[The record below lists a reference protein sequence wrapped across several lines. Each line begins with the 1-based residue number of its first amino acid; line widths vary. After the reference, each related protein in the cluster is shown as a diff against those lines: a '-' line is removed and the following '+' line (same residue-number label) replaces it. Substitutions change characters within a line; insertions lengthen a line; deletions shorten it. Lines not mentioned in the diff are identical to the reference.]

1 MVGINIQIPADL
13 CLHGNRTVL
22 RELLQNAAD
31 ASASKVTIRF
41 ETIPSS
47 TVPLPPTAT
56 PSALAKHTIL
66 NHTLKRLVVANDGQP
81 FGPNDWARLKRIA
94 EGNPDETKIGA
105 FGVGFY
111 SVFSDCEEPFVSS
124 GKEAMAFYWKGNSLF
139 TRKMPLSEFQSTGET
154 TFVLDYRNSTTTV
167 PSLLPL
173 SQFLASSLTFVGLSS
188 IELWLDD
195 WKLVAFNKLTAPG
208 SDVSIPQSLERTT
221 AEGLIKIQSITLETA
236 QLDATWLNLIG
247 WKPVGAAATTNASGS
262 KEAAPAHPMR
272 SFWSRFAPSHSNS
285 AAERA
290 AREEREAQ
298 EAISENLMTQNKA
311 TVFFHVRTAN
321 LTTAV
326 SKNFAVELE
335 RATKK
340 PPPKTT
346 RLAVLTTSH
355 AGNEA
360 SQSQDSPSTRAI
372 DMFASVL
379 PSKAGRIFIGFPT
392 HQTTGLAAHISAPSV
407 IPTVERE
414 SIDLNARYVRSWNQ
428 EMLRAAGIVCRIA
441 WSEELDMIKKR
452 ISRFMQDDKR
462 SKISQADVKKVTPS
476 AVHVLNSFTYRE
488 STPSSQVGTLLEEAF
503 WTCNKT
509 TSIEI
514 LSSRGVL
521 PSQHVRLAANGLS
534 FVEGIPVVP
543 TALLDQASGFVKK
556 LVENG
561 IIVDVTTADIKKEL
575 ENQAL
580 NPRQLSEFLSWLI
593 NKLRDEH
600 VDSTIARSLLSV
612 TVANDDEDGSTK
624 VIHLGQVKYYINP
637 SKISPSLPVP
647 LTTIPF
653 KFIQPFDGKH
663 LGMLGW
669 EDLHIVPWV
678 RFLFDRQ
685 MSKGEEQDMESNPV
699 FANQVLV
706 VISKQ
711 WTGLSQSSKGTI
723 IGLLSPRTVIPTK
736 LGLRK
741 PADAYF
747 PSVKLFDDLPVVA
760 VTNYVKESFLTAL
773 GVRKTIELNL
783 VFDRLLNVKQSDKS
797 TPAWSHVELI
807 KYLASVRD
815 DIPKDDIKKLQVTPI
830 CGAENDST
838 GERYKVSELFEPK
851 EELRPLGV
859 KLLQWPGGYRSRSPE
874 GIFLSSLGLR
884 NYPSAGELILT
895 ISNAIKSGNTQLRD
909 RALRYLVDSHYQHSY
924 SASEIGSSSVPF
936 LPLEEKP
943 KETASPSNCFTDEG
957 AALLGYA
964 ILKREL
970 HPHAS
975 KLGVQANP
983 PINDCLNR
991 LIKNPP
997 ESQRSA
1003 RKLFRYFASRLNELS
1018 EPLVTLLSKSHI
1030 VPVITKSS
1038 LLSEKSSSSLKYLP
1052 PTLCFLGSGGRYADV
1067 FDYVDFGEAANAF
1080 LIRCGSKPEPSTSEL
1095 ARLVAHEPARVFTT
1109 FNSTERYLGLLTTL
1123 AQAWPSLKKQKDLV
1137 RYMKES
1143 PFLLASTEYQPS
1155 GKSPRDSVA
1164 QELEFD
1170 DDEQS
1175 TIKTWQLSYADKISV
1190 VDDVINYG
1198 LFKSNVLAAP
1208 QEEELENF
1216 YLALG
1221 AVPLSSIVVEKEK
1234 IGAPN
1239 RDQASATRLKKLVN
1253 ERIKLFYHDV
1263 AKDQV
1268 KRDAAWVEK
1277 NLQFVAVSSVQLQ
1290 KSLKTQAARHT
1301 LETSAIVG
1309 THPQFGPTIF
1319 FKPGVPD
1326 LFNVSQS
1333 LLSVALHRP
1342 KPQQAIVLTTL
1353 LETDLS
1359 KLRTRGY
1366 DVSRILRRRQAE
1378 ARIEQEESRKRL
1390 EEEQSRIQEAEAARQ
1405 KQSQSLMEGS
1415 KQAAMPGVFPDSPE
1429 PDNRVGRLPL
1439 EQENVQRQPR
1449 GFFGNFIDR
1458 MQQPRGRPFDTSELP
1473 PQPEASASQTSL
1485 VKRPTTSA
1493 PSVPTPSSVGSPDNL
1508 QRNLQN
1514 AIKAS
1519 RPHNSSSVVNAP
1531 VINDVLETQTFCD
1544 AKPGQ
1549 NISVIGEAATGT
1561 KIFLSNNLPNK
1572 QKFMAANNGGF
1583 NSFETVVL
1591 TVAQTMN
1598 IPRGSMHMFY
1608 DEDSATIAFNS
1619 SGALFMNYRY
1629 FEGLHLPD
1637 VQQGKLADAVVYWF
1651 VVACHELAH
1660 NIIADHSAAHSYYT

>member
-1 MVGINIQIPADL
+1 MGITLQIPAYFY
-13 CLHGNRTVL
+13 LHGNRTVL

-31 ASASKVTIRF
+31 ASASKITIRF

-47 TVPLPPTAT
+47 TVPLPSNVT
-56 PSALAKHTIL
+56 PAALAKHTIL
-66 NHTLKRLVVANDGQP
+66 NHTLKRLVVTNDGQP

-139 TRKMPLSEFQSTGET
+139 TRKIQLPESQSTRET
-154 TFVLDYRNSTTTV
+154 TFVLDYRNTTTTI

-208 SDVSIPQSLERTT
+208 SDVSIPRSLERKT
-221 AEGLIKIQSITLETA
+221 AEGLVKIQSVVLETA
-236 QLDATWLNLIG
+236 QLDATWLNVIG
-247 WKPVGAAATTNASGS
+247 WKPVSAAAATSASGS
-262 KEAAPAHPMR
+262 RGTAPTGSLR
-272 SFWSRFAPSHSNS
+272 TFWSKFASSSSNA

-298 EAISENLMTQNKA
+298 EAISENLMAENRA

-321 LTTAV
+321 LTTTV
-326 SKNFAVELE
+326 SQNFAIELE

-340 PPPKTT
+340 PPPKST

-360 SQSQDSPSTRAI
+360 CQSQNLPSTRSI
-372 DMFASVL
+372 DVFASVL
-379 PSKAGRIFIGFPT
+379 PSKTGRIFIGFPT

-441 WSEELDMIKKR
+441 WSEELEMMKMEL
-452 ISRFMQDDKR
+452 SRVMQGEKR
-462 SKISQADVKKVTPS
+462 SKVSQADIKKVIPS
-476 AVHVLNSFTYRE
+476 AVHVLNSFTYKE

-521 PSQHVRLAANGLS
+521 PSQHVRLAADGLS

-543 TALLDQASGFVKK
+543 PALLDQAPGFVKK
-556 LVENG
+556 LVDNG
-561 IIVDVTTADIKKEL
+561 IIVDVTTADIKSEL
-575 ENQAL
+575 ENRAL
-580 NPRQLSEFLSWLI
+580 NAKQLSEFLKWLV
-593 NKLRDEH
+593 NKLRDENI
-600 VDSTIARSLLSV
+600 DSTIARSLLSV
-612 TVANDDEDGSTK
+612 TVANDDQDGNNK
-624 VIHLGQVKYYINP
+624 LIQLGQVKYYINP
-637 SKISPSLPVP
+637 SKISLSLPVP
-647 LTTIPF
+647 STTIPF

-678 RFLFDRQ
+678 RFLLDRQ
-685 MSKGEEQDMESNPV
+685 TLKGEEQSMEHNP
-699 FANQVLV
+699 ALAGQVLL

-711 WTGLSQSSKGTI
+711 WNGLSQSSKATI
-723 IGLLSPRTVIPTK
+723 VDLLSSRAVIPTK

-741 PADAYF
+741 AADAYF
-747 PSVKLFDDLPVVA
+747 PSVKLFEDLPVVTVNIA
-760 VTNYVKESFLTAL
+760 VKEGFLTAL
-773 GVRKTIELNL
+773 GVRKTIELTL
-783 VFDRLLNVKQSDKS
+783 VFERLLNVKQSDKS

-815 DIPKDDIKKLQVTPI
+815 DIPKDDIKKLQDTPI
-830 CGAENDST
+830 CSAENDST
-838 GERYKVSELFEPK
+838 GQRYKVTELFEPK
-851 EELRPLGV
+851 DELRPLGV
-859 KLLQWPGGYRSRSPE
+859 RLLQWPGIYRSRSAE

-884 NYPSAGELILT
+884 NYPSASELILI
-895 ISNAIKSGNTQLRD
+895 ISNAGKSGNMQLRD

-924 SASEIGSSSVPF
+924 SASEIGSSTVSF
-936 LPLEEKP
+936 LPLEGKT
-943 KETASPSNCFTDEG
+943 KETASPSNCFTNEG
-957 AALLGYA
+957 AILLGYD
-964 ILKREL
+964 ILKRDL
-970 HPHAS
+970 HSHAS

-983 PINDCLNR
+983 PINDCLNWLVR
-991 LIKNPP
+991 NPP

-1003 RKLFRYFASRLNELS
+1003 RQLFGYFASRLNELS
-1018 EPLVTLLSKSHI
+1018 EPLVVLLSKSSI

-1052 PTLCFLGSGGRYADV
+1052 PTLCFLGSGCRYADV
-1067 FDYVDFGEAANAF
+1067 FDYVDFGEAPNAF
-1080 LIRCGSKPEPSTSEL
+1080 LIRCGSKPEPSTYEL

-1109 FNSTERYLGLLTTL
+1109 FNNTEKYLGLLTTL

-1137 RYMKES
+1137 RHMKES
-1143 PFLLASTEYQPS
+1143 PFLLASTEYQSSSKP
-1155 GKSPRDSVA
+1155 PRNSVA
-1164 QELEFD
+1164 EELDFDD

-1175 TIKTWQLSYADKISV
+1175 TTKSWQLSHANKITV

-1208 QEEELENF
+1208 QEEELESF

-1221 AVPLSSIVVEKEK
+1221 AIPLSSIVVEQEK
-1234 IGAPN
+1234 IGPPN
-1239 RDQASATRLKKLVN
+1239 RDQTSADRLKRLVN
-1253 ERIKLFYHDV
+1253 ERIKLFYHDI

-1277 NLQFVAVSSVQLQ
+1277 NLQFVAVSSLQLH

-1309 THPQFGPTIF
+1309 THPQFGLTIF
-1319 FKPGVPD
+1319 FKPGIPD

-1390 EEEQSRIQEAEAARQ
+1390 EEERSRIQEAEAARQ
-1405 KQSQSLMEGS
+1405 KQSQSLVEDP
-1415 KQAAMPGVFPDSPE
+1415 KHAAMPGVFPDSPE
-1429 PDNRVGRLPL
+1429 PDNRVGRLPSEPEKL
-1439 EQENVQRQPR
+1439 QRQPR
-1449 GFFGNFIDR
+1449 GFFENFIDR
-1458 MQQPRGRPFDTSELP
+1458 MQQPRGRPLEAPENP
-1473 PQPEASASQTSL
+1473 PQPVASASQTSL
-1485 VKRPTTSA
+1485 AKRPTTSA
-1493 PSVPTPSSVGSPDNL
+1493 PTVPTPSSVGSPDNL
-1508 QRNLQN
+1508 QKNLLN

-1519 RPHNSSSVVNAP
+1519 RPHNSSTVVSAP
-1531 VINDVLETQTFCD
+1531 VINSVLETQTFCD

-1549 NISVIGEAATGT
+1549 NISAIGEAAMGT
-1561 KIFLSNNLPNK
+1561 KLFLSNTLPNK
-1572 QKFMAANNGGF
+1572 QKFMAANTGGF

-1591 TVAQTMN
+1591 AVAQTMN
-1598 IPRGSMHMFY
+1598 VPRGSMHIFY
-1608 DEDSATIAFNS
+1608 DEASATIAFNS
-1619 SGALFMNYRY
+1619 NGALFMNYRY

-1660 NIIADHSAAHSYYT
+1660 NIVADHSAAHSYYT